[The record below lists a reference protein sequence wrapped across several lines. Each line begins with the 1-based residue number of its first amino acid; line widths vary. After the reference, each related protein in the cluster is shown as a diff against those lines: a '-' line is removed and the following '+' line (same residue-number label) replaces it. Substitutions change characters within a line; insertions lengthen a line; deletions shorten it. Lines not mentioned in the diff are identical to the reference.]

1 MVGGKGKAFPVLFLF
16 FSMLEQMQSIHK
28 HSMYSM
34 ISMMTAMLLRH
45 LATDVTSVPF

>member
-1 MVGGKGKAFPVLFLF
+1 M
-16 FSMLEQMQSIHK
+16 FSLSMMEHVQSIHK
-28 HSMYSM
+28 LSMYSM